1 MQSSSWLQLSLLAVV
16 MSVSACAYAP
26 RFIQNVHEVK
36 PGKVFRSAQL
46 SSERLTQ
53 LIDQH
58 GLRSVLNLRG
68 AAPGERWYD
77 EERATARQNNVAHY
91 DFAMSSKREV
101 SPQEA
106 DELIRVMRELP
117 KPMIIHCWAGA
128 DRTGLASALYL
139 YAVDDQSAEDA
150 AKALAMKYHHF
161 SFTSAGAMDRSF
173 QNYVEARSVP
183 DAAVPA
189 VAAGN

>member
-1 MQSSSWLQLSLLAVV
+1 MVATVV
-16 MSVSACAYAP
+16 SMSACAYAP

-46 SSERLTQ
+46 SGERLTQ

-58 GLRSVLNLRG
+58 GLKSVLNLRG
-68 AAPGERWYD
+68 AAPGEAWYD
-77 EERATARQNNVAHY
+77 EERATARQNNVAHL
-91 DFAMSSKREV
+91 DFAMSSKRDV
-101 SPQEA
+101 SPAEA
-106 DELIRVMRELP
+106 DELIRIMREAP
-117 KPMIIHCWAGA
+117 KPMLIHCWAGA

-173 QNYVEARSVP
+173 QGYVESRS
-183 DAAVPA
+183 AAQAIPA
-189 VAAGN
+189 VTAGN